1 MADTLGFSSASL
13 SSLGDANVFC
23 VETAQIHSKSH
34 TVKSEED

>member
-1 MADTLGFSSASL
+1 MANTLGFSPASA

-34 TVKSEED
+34 AWKSEED